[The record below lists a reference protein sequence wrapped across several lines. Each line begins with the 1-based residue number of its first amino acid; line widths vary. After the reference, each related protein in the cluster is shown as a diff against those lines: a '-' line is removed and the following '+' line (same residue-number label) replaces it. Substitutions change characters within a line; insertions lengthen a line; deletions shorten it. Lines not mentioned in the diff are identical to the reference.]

1 MSRRMTERKSEGVS
15 AAAVE
20 KPAALASPRVTFEKL
35 TEMLVERNR
44 SEALGRLKEDGQE
57 RYTYLWYGGPTTFF
71 RRLDLKLS
79 DATLDGWRVIF
90 DALLEQAY
98 GSGGIESAAVR
109 LMLQGNCTSRRDTA
123 ADDRF

>member
-1 MSRRMTERKSEGVS
+1 MSRRMTEGRSEGVG

-57 RYTYLWYGGPTTFF
+57 RYTYLWYGGPTMFF

-79 DATLDGWRVIF
+79 DATLDGWRRIF
-90 DALLEQAY
+90 DSLLEQAY
-98 GSGGIESAAVR
+98 GSGEIESAGTAERDAV
-109 LMLQGNCTSRRDTA
+109 SH
-123 ADDRF
+123 